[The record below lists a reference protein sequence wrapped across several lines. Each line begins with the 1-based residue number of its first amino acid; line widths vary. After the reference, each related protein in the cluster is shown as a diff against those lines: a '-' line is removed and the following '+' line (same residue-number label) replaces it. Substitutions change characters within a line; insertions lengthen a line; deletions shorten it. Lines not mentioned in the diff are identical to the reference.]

1 MTYYSQCK
9 QDKFFNEVIFKNK
22 RNGVFVDIG
31 ANDGITFSNT
41 YFFEKELDWKG
52 LCIEPL
58 KDTFKKLQFARKCML
73 VNGCAASFNGTENFF
88 DVEGYGEMLSGLKSK
103 YDPRHLKRLYKDV
116 EQYGGSINEIQM
128 RCYEVNELLYKHK
141 LFNIDFMSIDT
152 EGGELEI
159 LKAIDF
165 KAFNIKALTIENPF
179 QNNELERYMTLNSFE
194 KIKTLDVDEIFVNKS
209 EFNFIKRI
217 QFKKSKFF

>member
-1 MTYYSQCK
+1 MKYYSQCK
-9 QDKFFNEVIFKNK
+9 QDKFFNEVIFKSK

-58 KDTFKKLQFARKCML
+58 EETFKKLQFARKCML
-73 VNGCAASFNGTENFF
+73 VNGCAASFNGTEIFF
-88 DVEGYGEMLSGLKSK
+88 DVKGYGEMLSGLKSK

-116 EQYGGSINEIQM
+116 EEHGGSFNEIQM
-128 RCYEVNELLYKHK
+128 QCYEVNELLKKHK
-141 LFNIDFMSIDT
+141 LFYIDFMSIDT

-179 QNNELERYMTLNSFE
+179 KYKELEKFMISKNFE
-194 KIKTLDVDEIFVNKS
+194 KVKTLDVDEIFVNKN
-209 EFNFIKRI
+209 EYNFFKRI
-217 QFKKSKFF
+217 QFRRFNFF